1 MIEDIRA
8 GLSGKKSIHVTRELT
23 IASLDNELPAVY
35 GTPSMIM
42 LMELTAAE
50 ALKPY
55 LPPGHI
61 SVGVEVSVR
70 HLAATPLGEK
80 VTCTARV
87 LETARNLIRF
97 EVEARDEH
105 QLIGVGAHTRAII
118 ELERFMRSLA
128 QRQARS

>member
-8 GLSGKKSIHVTRELT
+8 GLSGEKSIHVTRELT

-42 LMELTAAE
+42 LMEVTAAE
-50 ALKPY
+50 VLEPY

-118 ELERFMRSLA
+118 EFERFMRSLA
-128 QRQARS
+128 QRQVRP

>member
-8 GLSGKKSIHVTRELT
+8 GLSGEKSIHVTRELT

-42 LMELTAAE
+42 LMEVTAAE
-50 ALKPY
+50 VLKPY

-61 SVGVEVSVR
+61 SVGVEISVR

-87 LETARNLIRF
+87 LETSGNLIRF

-128 QRQARS
+128 QRQVRL